1 MSAWMCFHL
10 PSQTAEHND
19 FNPDMSAITT
29 IGFFWRVTLNSTF
42 SPLIGLLHTGPC
54 LVFGGKIKMD
64 GYKSEQK
71 KTLFFS
77 PLQFQNSSDAIL
89 PAVCIFVPI
98 YTVKRCL
105 IYNKRGHLVL
115 VQFSPFKV

>member
-42 SPLIGLLHTGPC
+42 SPLIGFLHTGPC

-71 KTLFFS
+71 KNIIFLSSSVPKFFRRHSSCRLYLCANLHSETLS
-77 PLQFQNSSDAIL
+77 DLQ
-89 PAVCIFVPI
+89 
-98 YTVKRCL
+98 
-105 IYNKRGHLVL
+105 
-115 VQFSPFKV
+115 